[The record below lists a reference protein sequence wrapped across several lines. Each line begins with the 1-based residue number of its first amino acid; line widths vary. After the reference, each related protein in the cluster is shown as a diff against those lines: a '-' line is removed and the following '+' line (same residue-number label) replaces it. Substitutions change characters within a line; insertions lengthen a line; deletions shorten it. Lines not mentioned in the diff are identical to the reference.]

1 MDGQKDG
8 WFYLR
13 VKNIKRK
20 KKLIGRTLFT
30 HYLSSRLRQ
39 HLLQLKELNGRYQ
52 LKEPVQQI
60 AEYGR
65 LDQFRFPDGF
75 ISTRVTTL
83 PRMVSTWEGWI
94 GVCKSADPCL
104 FFAKSV
110 HPPKFLFKSET
121 TTDDHIRKQKCKG
134 SKVNWYMCMPLLISP
149 K

>member
-65 LDQFRFPDGF
+65 LDQYRFPDGF
-75 ISTRVTTL
+75 ISTRVTT
-83 PRMVSTWEGWI
+83 PRMVSTWERWI
-94 GVCKSADPCL
+94 GVMQIRRSVPFFLQIRRSAKI
-104 FFAKSV
+104 FV
-110 HPPKFLFKSET
+110 QIRNHN
-121 TTDDHIRKQKCKG
+121 HIRKQKDQKCKG
-134 SKVNWYMCMPLLISP
+134 SKVNWYMWMPLLISP